1 MIHHITTLQDWQSQE
16 NKAEFFP
23 ADYFKEGFIHC
34 CTPSQL
40 AGVLERYFKGKTDL
54 ILLHLDE
61 SKLKAELRYEVS
73 TNEEKFPHLY
83 GAINREAVMKVQK
96 L

>member
-1 MIHHITTLQDWQSQE
+1 MIYHLTTAQDWRLQAS
-16 NKAEFFP
+16 KSEFFP
-23 ADYFKEGFIHC
+23 ADYLKEGFIHC

-40 AGVLERYFKGKTDL
+40 AGVLDRYFKGATDL
-54 ILLHLDE
+54 VLLHLDE
-61 SKLKAELRYEVS
+61 SKLKAELKYEAS

-83 GAINREAVMKVQK
+83 GAINQEAVMKVER